1 MKKQIAILIA
11 TAALAFAAGEKQ
23 TFTGSITDTMCGGDH
38 RSMNMGADDKCTIA
52 CARAGAKFALWNGKA
67 TYELSNQALPAK
79 YAGKKVTVKGTL
91 DEKTHT
97 IKVDSISEAK

>member
-11 TAALAFAAGEKQ
+11 TAALTFAAGQKQ
-23 TFTGSITDTMCGGDH
+23 TFTGSIADTMCGGDH
-38 RSMNMGADDKCTIA
+38 KSMNMGSDEKCTIA
-52 CARAGAKFALWNGKA
+52 CVRAGAKFALWDGKA
-67 TYELSNQALPAK
+67 AYELSNQVAPAK
-79 YAGKKVTVKGTL
+79 FAGKKVTVKGTL